1 MAHELEI
8 VNGEAQMAYVGQL
21 PWHGLGT
28 AVEDDL
34 TPSEFQEVA
43 GLDWKVVPV
52 PAYAEF
58 KGEKIESGH
67 QMLIR
72 DIDSKPLT
80 MITGNWNPVQNDEA
94 FDFFNEFCETGA
106 MKMETAGSLKGGQ
119 WVWAL
124 AKSTE
129 AFSLFGGDEIESYL
143 LFSNPHI
150 YGRSID
156 IQFTPTRVVCNNTL
170 NVALSE
176 DSRNRVRMNHRREFD
191 ADIAK
196 EMLGLAAEKMEK
208 FKTMAMFMGTKSYK
222 DEIVKEYFDEV
233 FPGYSKKEGEER
245 ESSRNAVRAFEVL
258 ETQPG
263 AEYAKGSWWQAF
275 NATTY
280 MIDHEIGKSEESRL
294 TSNWYGMNKTKK
306 IKALEKAVEYAEAV

>member
-8 VNGEAQMAYVGQL
+8 VNGKAQMAYAGEL
-21 PWHGLGT
+21 PWHRLGT
-28 AVEDDL
+28 KVDENL
-34 TPSEFQEVA
+34 TPAEFQQAA
-43 GLDWKVVPV
+43 GLDWNVVPV
-52 PAYAEF
+52 PAYAEY

-94 FDFFNEFCETGA
+94 FGFFNEFCQTGA

-129 AFSLFGGDEIESYL
+129 AFTLFGGDEIESYL

-176 DSRNRVRMNHRREFD
+176 DSQNRVRMNHRTAFD
-191 ADIAK
+191 ADSAK
-196 EMLGLAAEKMEK
+196 EMLGLAAEKMNK

-233 FPGYSKKEGEER
+233 FPGYSKKEGEKR
-245 ESSRNAVRAFEVL
+245 ESSRNAVRAFEIL

-263 AEYAKGSWWQAF
+263 AEFAKGSWWQAF

-280 MIDHEIGKSEESRL
+280 MIDHEIGKSDESRL

-306 IKALEKAVEYAEAV
+306 IKALEKAVEYASAA

>member
-8 VNGEAQMAYVGQL
+8 VNGKAQMAYAGEL
-21 PWHGLGT
+21 PWHRLGT
-28 AVEDDL
+28 KVDENL
-34 TPSEFQEVA
+34 TPAEFQQAA
-43 GLDWKVVPV
+43 GLDWNVVPV
-52 PAYAEF
+52 PAYAEY

-94 FDFFNEFCETGA
+94 FGFFNEFCQTGA

-129 AFSLFGGDEIESYL
+129 AFTLFGGDEIESYL

-176 DSRNRVRMNHRREFD
+176 DSQNRVRMNHRTAFD
-191 ADIAK
+191 ADSAK
-196 EMLGLAAEKMEK
+196 EMLGLAAEKMNK

-233 FPGYSKKEGEER
+233 FPGYSKKEGEKR
-245 ESSRNAVRAFEVL
+245 ESSRNAVRAFEIL

-263 AEYAKGSWWQAF
+263 AEFAKGSWWQAF

-306 IKALEKAVEYAEAV
+306 IKALEKAVEYASAA

>member
-1 MAHELEI
+1 M
-8 VNGEAQMAYVGQL
+8 
-21 PWHGLGT
+21 
-28 AVEDDL
+28 
-34 TPSEFQEVA
+34 
-43 GLDWKVVPV
+43 
-52 PAYAEF
+52 
-58 KGEKIESGH
+58 
-67 QMLIR
+67 
-72 DIDSKPLT
+72 
-80 MITGNWNPVQNDEA
+80 
-94 FDFFNEFCETGA
+94 
-106 MKMETAGSLKGGQ
+106 
-119 WVWAL
+119 
-124 AKSTE
+124 
-129 AFSLFGGDEIESYL
+129 FGGDEIEAYL

-176 DSRNRVRMNHRREFD
+176 DSSNRVRMNHRRQFD

-196 EMLGLAAEKMEK
+196 EMLGLAAEKMEN

-245 ESSRNAVRAFEVL
+245 VSSRNAVRAFEVL

-280 MIDHEIGKSEESRL
+280 MIDHEIGKSDESRL

-306 IKALEKAVEYAEAV
+306 IKALEKAVEYAEAT